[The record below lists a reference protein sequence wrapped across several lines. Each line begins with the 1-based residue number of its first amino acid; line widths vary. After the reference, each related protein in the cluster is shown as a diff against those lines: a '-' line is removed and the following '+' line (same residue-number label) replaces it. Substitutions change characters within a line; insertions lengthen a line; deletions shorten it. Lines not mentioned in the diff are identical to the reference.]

1 MWYSAYLA
9 ADVPLADYE
18 ASTMDI
24 SSFNVDVL
32 LHLIDFIDP
41 FDRLNFFFSGIPERF
56 ENVKEGLDLQERYS

>member
-18 ASTMDI
+18 ASAMDI

-32 LHLIDFIDP
+32 LHLID
-41 FDRLNFFFSGIPERF
+41 
-56 ENVKEGLDLQERYS
+56 